1 MAVLK
6 NKTIRGNRVPARLI
20 RYIMNA
26 YKTSPVPGV
35 EDSPERFVSAW
46 GCAPIEDPAIESMQM
61 TVDLFEP
68 GRTSTRVIGYHYMQS
83 FSPGETDPETAHMIG
98 RQLISR
104 LLGENPDFQIIQG
117 THLDKGHLHNHFFLM
132 SLSNVDGHRLRSEYK
147 GMVAFYKKAQE
158 ISDELC
164 REHHLSVIGETIAHR
179 DKDDDRNA
187 HYADWA
193 NEKAQRAGDIP
204 TPVRAKIR
212 RDVDK
217 IIEKNSPVSFEDL
230 LIALAESG
238 YELKHGKHVAIK
250 RPGAERFVRLC
261 SLGYG
266 YSEED
271 LSNRLQDPELFA
283 KISAFTKDD
292 IWTLRRDIIV
302 SPSARYPRYVRR
314 PRLIRQQYI
323 LLMKMG
329 LTYRDLP
336 RGRPV
341 PKAAVDEF
349 RMMTQQ
355 YQYMQ
360 KNKINTIDALKAH
373 VNDLV
378 HDRTE
383 LLALQHR
390 MYVDRSFSD
399 EQRKEV
405 NEKVRT
411 SWKALRICER
421 IGRSHDDLQEQ
432 IQDSLME
439 R

>member
-1 MAVLK
+1 MK
-6 NKTIRGNRVPARLI
+6 NKTIRGNRAPARLI

-26 YKTSPVPGV
+26 YKTSADSRVN
-35 EDSPERFVSAW
+35 DSPVRFVSAW
-46 GCAPIEDPAIESMQM
+46 GCNPIEDAAIEAMQK
-61 TVDLFEP
+61 TVGLFEP
-68 GRTSTRVIGYHYMQS
+68 GKTSSRVIGYHYIQS
-83 FSPGETDPETAHMIG
+83 FSPGETDPETAHEIG
-98 RQLISR
+98 RQLITR

-179 DKDDDRNA
+179 NKDDDRNA

-193 NEKAQRAGDIP
+193 NEKAKRAGDIP

-217 IIEKNSPVSFEDL
+217 IIERNSPVSFEDL

-238 YELKHGKHVAIK
+238 YEIKHGKHVAIK
-250 RPGAERFVRLC
+250 RPGAERFVRFC

-271 LSNRLQDPELFA
+271 LSERLQDPELFA

-292 IWTLRRDIIV
+292 IWPLRREIV
-302 SPSARYPRYVRR
+302 VSRTACYPRYVRR

-341 PKAAVDEF
+341 SKSAVNEF
-349 RMMTQQ
+349 RMLTQQ

-360 KNKINTIDALKAH
+360 KNKINTIDELKAH

-421 IGRSHDDLQEQ
+421 IGRSHDELKEQ
-432 IQDSLME
+432 IKDSLME

>member
-1 MAVLK
+1 MAVMK
-6 NKTIRGNRVPARLI
+6 NKPIRGTRVPARLI

-26 YKTSPVPGV
+26 YKTADLGKNESPV
-35 EDSPERFVSAW
+35 RFVSAW
-46 GCAPIEDPAIESMQM
+46 GCKPDEDPAIQGMQK

-68 GRTSTRVIGYHYMQS
+68 GKTSSRVIGYHYIQS
-83 FSPGETDPETAHMIG
+83 FAPGETDPETAHEIG
-98 RQLISR
+98 RQLITR
-104 LLGENPDFQIIQG
+104 LFGDNPEFQIIQG
-117 THLDKGHLHNHFFLM
+117 THLDKDHLHNHFFLM

-147 GMVAFYKKAQE
+147 GMVAFYRKAQE

-164 REHHLSVIGETIAHR
+164 REYHLSVIGETVAR
-179 DKDDDRNA
+179 RNKDSDLNA
-187 HYADWA
+187 HYAGWA
-193 NEKAQRAGDIP
+193 DERAQKAGDIP
-204 TPVRAKIR
+204 TPVRARIR
-212 RDVDK
+212 HDIDM
-217 IIEKNSPVSFEDL
+217 IIKRQHPSSLDEL
-230 LIALAESG
+230 LTALSETN
-238 YELKHGKHVAIK
+238 YEVKLGKHIAIK
-250 RPGAERFVRLC
+250 RPGSERFIRLY

-271 LSNRLQDPELFA
+271 LTQRFCDPELFS

-292 IWTLRRDIIV
+292 IWTLRRDIV
-302 SPSARYPRYVRR
+302 LSRVATYPRYVRR
-314 PRLIRQQYI
+314 PRLARQQYV

-341 PKAAVDEF
+341 PKAAIDEF

-360 KNKINTIDALKAH
+360 SNKIQSIDDLKSH
-373 VNDLV
+373 VCDLV
-378 HDRTE
+378 KDRTE

-390 MYVDRSFSD
+390 LYTDRSFSD
-399 EQRKEV
+399 DQRKEV

-411 SWKALRICER
+411 NWKALRICAR
-421 IGRSHDDLQEQ
+421 IGQSYDEIKEQ
-432 IQDSLME
+432 IKDSLME